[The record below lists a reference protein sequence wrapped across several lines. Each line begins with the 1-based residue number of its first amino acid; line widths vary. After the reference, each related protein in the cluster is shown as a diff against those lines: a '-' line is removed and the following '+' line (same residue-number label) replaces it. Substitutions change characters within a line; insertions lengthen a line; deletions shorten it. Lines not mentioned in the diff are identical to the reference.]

1 MNKLTL
7 LEHLHITFPNFAKL
21 FKKGDVS
28 ALYRKMYSLAED
40 LAIDEMQKRQS
51 LILSNI
57 ESKLP
62 VKNLAQ
68 EYINELIGYKGKRIQ
83 YHMDEMNKLLK
94 LRSEVYSDI
103 KKE

>member
-40 LAIDEMQKRQS
+40 LAIDEMQKKQS
-51 LILSNI
+51 LIFSNI
-57 ESKLP
+57 
-62 VKNLAQ
+62 
-68 EYINELIGYKGKRIQ
+68 
-83 YHMDEMNKLLK
+83 
-94 LRSEVYSDI
+94 
-103 KKE
+103 